1 MNISVIRHKIKADTI
16 RYTNTTDS
24 RGETRR
30 KEKAVQIEKA
40 QKFFEDHNGSD
51 LTVQDINAIKAE
63 AETKSGGSALDVLW
77 NAIWFAFVIGWGRGY
92 RTAKRKAPASRG
104 SADRDGTKM

>member
-1 MNISVIRHKIKADTI
+1 MKA
-16 RYTNTTDS
+16 
-24 RGETRR
+24 
-30 KEKAVQIEKA
+30 EKARE
-40 QKFFEDHNGSD
+40 FFEKHGGTE
-51 LTVQDINAIKAE
+51 LTVQDINDIKAE
-63 AETKSGGSALDVLW
+63 AENKSGGSALDVLW